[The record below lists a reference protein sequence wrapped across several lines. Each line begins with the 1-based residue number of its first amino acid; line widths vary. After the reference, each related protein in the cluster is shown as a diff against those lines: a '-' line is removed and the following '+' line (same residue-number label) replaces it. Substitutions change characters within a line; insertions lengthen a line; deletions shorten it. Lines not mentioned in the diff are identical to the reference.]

1 MGGTAMKR
9 LVRMALVGGVL
20 VGLAC
25 SEPGSADPQ
34 APAVEAYHAELTPM
48 AGSGV
53 AGVATVEVG
62 RTEVRVTVSAT
73 GLEPGASVPQHVH
86 SWDVC
91 DREGRTVLNLDSGLT
106 SPGEGEVR
114 GPAYPLA
121 DGAGQVDYAASRP
134 IAELA
139 AALYEHR
146 GMLFQELSFDSRTV
160 VLFDEDLQRLAC
172 GELHPVEP

>member
-1 MGGTAMKR
+1 MKR

-20 VGLAC
+20 AGLAC

-34 APAVEAYHAELTPM
+34 ELAVETYLAELTPM
-48 AGSGV
+48 AGSAV
-53 AGVATVEVG
+53 TGVATVEVG
-62 RTEVRVTVSAT
+62 RAEVRVTVSAA

-86 SWDVC
+86 SWGVC
-91 DREGRTVLNLDSGLT
+91 DRDGRAVLNLDSALT
-106 SPGEGEVR
+106 SPGEGDVR

-121 DGAGQVDYAASRP
+121 DAAGRVDYAASRP

-146 GMLFQELSFDSRTV
+146 GMLFQELNFDNRTV

-172 GELHPVEP
+172 GELHPMEP